1 MIWRVIPGR
10 HVTHDGRGYAAG
22 EAVPMTD
29 AQGLACSGVECEAP
43 RAVEP
48 DEPVQMKAEVPATAA
63 VTKKRKQ

>member
-1 MIWRVIPGR
+1 
-10 HVTHDGRGYAAG
+10 
-22 EAVPMTD
+22 MTD